1 VSPGLGFV
9 LFLGVT
15 LAGLGG
21 AVVTGRA
28 AKRRLHFRWVAT
40 AVVGLGAT
48 IYYAEKMGEFYDL
61 EAAGW
66 VYPFH
71 LLIAKVTIASY
82 LVVIG
87 SGLATI
93 KQSSRRRTHGRIA
106 YSVIVLTVL
115 TAITGTWMILA
126 ATPLE

>member
-1 VSPGLGFV
+1 MSHALPCCASAA
-9 LFLGVT
+9 
-15 LAGLGG
+15 AGRGK
-21 AVVTGRA
+21 AD
-28 AKRRLHFRWVAT
+28 AT
-40 AVVGLGAT
+40 SDGAT